1 MSEANSNPIVSLKSS
16 SRLLATAKNL
26 RPGLMT
32 IRPDLKRLAAQMQP
46 PDLAPI
52 RTKLATSFDQYF
64 KDKSP
69 AQAQT
74 IRDELILEARQR
86 YNADQTLLA
95 KIEKLIND
103 EARARGVVAD
113 PGPVARP
120 CNAGFVWRL
129 AMRPTT
135 SVSYRSH
142 TSACSRKTPRP
153 HPGAIRRAARTG
165 RTPALLGSSGAKLMK
180 AMSSVSHRRSANSS
194 RKKMRPIASRS
205 TDPGQ
210 LLRPER
216 RDRSPQSR
224 GAH

>member
-16 SRLLATAKNL
+16 SRSAATAKNL

-74 IRDELILEARQR
+74 IRDQLILEARQR

-129 AMRPTT
+129 AHASDHVCVIPESHQRVLQENATAASRRNPQGG
-135 SVSYRSH
+135 SYGPNTCLTGFVWRE
-142 TSACSRKTPRP
+142 AYEGDVVCVTP
-153 HPGAIRRAARTG
+153 AIRQLVKEENAF
-165 RTPALLGSSGAKLMK
+165 
-180 AMSSVSHRRSANSS
+180 H
-194 RKKMRPIASRS
+194 ASRS

-210 LLRPER
+210 LLRPEAPG
-216 RDRSPQSR
+216 SVPTKP
-224 GAH
+224 GAR